1 MKAGSFR
8 NVENAAH
15 TDMAVCEDFCIRDN
29 ELGNTS
35 LQVTDLTETCHV
47 VWKMKHGGQ
56 YTQTAIH
63 YILLV

>member
-1 MKAGSFR
+1 MKACSFR
-8 NVENAAH
+8 NVKNAAH

-29 ELGNTS
+29 ELGNAS

-56 YTQTAIH
+56 
-63 YILLV
+63 